1 MEAFAAYLRLTFKA
15 GEIELVVF
23 NVVFPL
29 AEHEQPFDH
38 LGEQILMVERY
49 VSTPIF
55 QRKNDPGSQTKKF
68 IGVKKLLNGNPAL
81 Y

>member
-1 MEAFAAYLRLTFKA
+1 VKAFAAYLGLSFEP
-15 GEIELVVF
+15 GEVELVVF

-29 AEHEQPFDH
+29 AEHEQSLDH
-38 LGEQILMVERY
+38 LGEQVLMVERY

-68 IGVKKLLNGNPAL
+68 IGVKKLLNGNPA
-81 Y
+81 